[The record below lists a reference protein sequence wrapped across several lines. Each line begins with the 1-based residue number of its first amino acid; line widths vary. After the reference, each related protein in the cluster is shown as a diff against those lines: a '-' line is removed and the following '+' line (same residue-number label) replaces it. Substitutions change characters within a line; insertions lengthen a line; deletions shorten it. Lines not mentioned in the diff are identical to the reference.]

1 MRALVQ
7 VDATHPA
14 LKASVSSV
22 AWTREGAVVV
32 RAGCFCPTVG
42 ESGSGKA
49 RICAFVDVHTLAQLL
64 ARVHDAFVPRL
75 ALAVPLTA
83 PLAMAAG
90 VVLVA
95 VSSTACVFVMVPVVT
110 LALGVVGE
118 TVYGEPG
125 PVETVTW
132 PSANHSFSW
141 RVPCRLTHR
150 VMTWYTRTLS
160 LTTRSLGGTS
170 RLAAVVIR
178 VPQAA
183 ILGIVGDA
191 VVGAALQ
198 QPVALPVLVAV
209 ALPLR
214 AEVSSLP
221 EVAAVLPPTADSPHR
236 RQLLQRD
243 HHCLACATVFQFSH
257 LLQMSFFV
265 VGNFKSASHLG
276 QLAVSVGRVWQP
288 KKSVA
293 NLIPGAQTRALV
305 A

>member
-1 MRALVQ
+1 M
-7 VDATHPA
+7 
-14 LKASVSSV
+14 
-22 AWTREGAVVV
+22 
-32 RAGCFCPTVG
+32 
-42 ESGSGKA
+42 
-49 RICAFVDVHTLAQLL
+49 
-64 ARVHDAFVPRL
+64 
-75 ALAVPLTA
+75 
-83 PLAMAAG
+83 
-90 VVLVA
+90 
-95 VSSTACVFVMVPVVT
+95 
-110 LALGVVGE
+110 
-118 TVYGEPG
+118 
-125 PVETVTW
+125 
-132 PSANHSFSW
+132 
-141 RVPCRLTHR
+141 
-150 VMTWYTRTLS
+150 
-160 LTTRSLGGTS
+160 
-170 RLAAVVIR
+170 AAVVIR

-243 HHCLACATVFQFSH
+243 HHCLTCATVFQFSH
-257 LLQMSFFV
+257 LFV

-293 NLIPGAQTRALV
+293 NLIPRAQTGALV